1 MPADKTEDDQADE
14 NRLQAGGDRIGNDFS
29 RGPNPAPGGETDV
42 EDRGIPPY
50 EGRTGT
56 EGNPGNAELRASVE
70 RQMVGAQSGTAGQTA
85 SPAVESPARE
95 DELTDDEPESAKGVG
110 VSVGHRGED
119 MSDHDGKEAG
129 REDAGDHPD
138 SGRPTGTSDERDDT
152 GV

>member
-1 MPADKTEDDQADE
+1 MPADKTEDDQAEDD
-14 NRLQAGGDRIGNDFS
+14 RLQANTDRIGNDFS

-56 EGNPGNAELRASVE
+56 EGNSGNEELRASVE

-95 DELTDDEPESAKGVG
+95 DELTDDEPEVAKGVG
-110 VSVGHRGED
+110 ESVGRRGEE

-129 REDAGDHPD
+129 REDTGDHPD
-138 SGRPTGTSDERDDT
+138 SGRPTGTSTARDDT

>member
-1 MPADKTEDDQADE
+1 MPADETEDDQAKED
-14 NRLQAGGDRIGNDFS
+14 RLQASGDRIGNDF
-29 RGPNPAPGGETDV
+29 RGGPNPAPGGETDV

-56 EGNPGNAELRASVE
+56 EGNPGNEELRASVE
-70 RQMVGAQSGTAGQTA
+70 RQMVGAESGTAGQTA

-110 VSVGHRGED
+110 GSVGRRGEE
-119 MSDHDGKEAG
+119 MTGHDGKEAG
-129 REDAGDHPD
+129 RGDASDHPD
-138 SGRPTGTSDERDDT
+138 SGRPTGTSDARDDT

>member
-1 MPADKTEDDQADE
+1 MPVDKTDNDQAEED
-14 NRLQAGGDRIGNDFS
+14 RLQASGDRIGNDFS

-50 EGRTGT
+50 DGRTGT

-110 VSVGHRGED
+110 VSGGRRGED
-119 MSDHDGKEAG
+119 MADHDGKEAG
-129 REDAGDHPD
+129 REEGGDHPD